1 MRIFNT
7 IWFLKE
13 WALLDGRVWQ
23 IGDSMEIESL
33 MMDLEEQYGVVVEES
48 HSDISLGEIVELV
61 EKRRSD

>member
-1 MRIFNT
+1 
-7 IWFLKE
+7 
-13 WALLDGRVWQ
+13 
-23 IGDSMEIESL
+23 MEIESL